1 MNGVRSF
8 YKYKF
13 RELSGFQLF
22 RFLLSSSFPRR
33 TITMTSTTARMPT
46 TNDRHDAEEE
56 EKRDECSVKPTDW
69 LFGTRPISSFGAFA
83 PWTRTSFVADFKR
96 APLSRQRQDF
106 SGKIPRKIARRVV
119 FPNRWSKIYCEE
131 AKLEQGECSVRTF
144 GTIHDKVWNRSI
156 HLKRIYWHE

>member
-8 YKYKF
+8 DKYKF

-83 PWTRTSFVADFKR
+83 PWTRTR
-96 APLSRQRQDF
+96 GRPLSPISNTRLCPGNET
-106 SGKIPRKIARRVV
+106 SGKIPRKIARRFFKLVID
-119 FPNRWSKIYCEE
+119 PKKLTELCKSTAR
-131 AKLEQGECSVRTF
+131 KLETRTRRMFCGNVR
-144 GTIHDKVWNRSI
+144 DNS
-156 HLKRIYWHE
+156 